1 MSGEFFAKY
10 FEYIGATEAPK
21 IYHRWSILSCVGALV
36 GRQVWLPFGH
46 NKIYANMY
54 IWLVGNPGAR
64 KGTAMNCAKNLLHIL
79 KYNKIS
85 PQRLSPE
92 MFLAQLQKM
101 NLPNMEALSEL
112 DIEAISMDAPCEIYV
127 VADEV
132 ADFIRGNAEF
142 CKTLCN
148 LWDNLPYYDHPKLH
162 GKSVYVH
169 QPTVNMIGGITPEDI
184 MESVPPAAVGQGFFS
199 RLILVHSEPTGIKI
213 PRPPT
218 PTEEITNEMVE
229 ELQRICAAA
238 KGEITIATDAERL
251 LKQIYEKF
259 SGIDSVQFRHYNSRR
274 HTHLLK
280 LCILF
285 AVLDE
290 GTIVEGNHVLKAN
303 TLLCVTEP
311 RMPKALG
318 EFGKA
323 RNATVAHNILEA
335 LKTTPAAMTI
345 KELWKLTAN
354 DLNKMEELLE
364 VIKGLEFAE
373 KIQRIDLGGKTGF
386 LPLYRQ
392 RAPWF
397 KGYTWEEKGFL
408 YAEEMI

>member
-1 MSGEFFAKY
+1 MSKDFFAKY
-10 FEYIGATEAPK
+10 FDYIGATEAPK
-21 IYHRWSILSCVGALV
+21 IYHRWSILSCVGALL
-36 GRQVWLPFGH
+36 GRQTYLPFGH
-46 NKIYANMY
+46 NMIYPNMY
-54 IWLVGNPGAR
+54 VWLVGNPGAR
-64 KGTAMNCAKNLLHIL
+64 KGTAMNCAKLLLHEL
-79 KYNKIS
+79 KYNKLS

-101 NLPNMEALSEL
+101 NLPDMEALSDL
-112 DIEAISMDAPCEIYV
+112 DIEAVSLDAPCEVYV
-127 VADEV
+127 VADEM

-148 LWDNLPYYDHPKLH
+148 LYDNLPYYDHPKLH

-169 QPTVNMIGGITPEDI
+169 QPTVNIIGGITPEDI
-184 MESVPPAAVGQGFFS
+184 MSSIPPVAAGQGFFS
-199 RLILVHSEPTGIKI
+199 RLILVHAEPTGIKI
-213 PRPPT
+213 SRPPS
-218 PTEEITNEMVE
+218 PSKECINAMAE
-229 ELQRICAAA
+229 ELQAICAAV
-238 KGEITIATDAERL
+238 KGEISIAEDADRL
-251 LKQIYEKF
+251 LQKIYEKF
-259 SGIDSVQFRHYNSRR
+259 TGIDSVQFRHYNSRR

-285 AVLDE
+285 AALDE
-290 GTIVEGNHVLKAN
+290 GCTIRGDHVLKAN

-323 RNATVAHNILEA
+323 KNATVAHNILEA
-335 LKTTPAAMTI
+335 LKTTPTAMTI

-364 VIKGLEFAE
+364 IVKGLEFAE
-373 KIQRIDLGGKTGF
+373 KIQRVDLGGKTGF

-392 RAPWF
+392 RPPWY
-397 KGYTWEEKGFL
+397 KGYTWDEKGFL